1 MCCPELETLHNA
13 VMKTICSDVKRQEK
27 RIWMEMKEEK
37 TSSESTESIQ
47 MDRQQHLAAAFSSSS
62 SGRSVVR

>member
-37 TSSESTESIQ
+37 KQVLRALRAFRWTGSSI
-47 MDRQQHLAAAFSSSS
+47 
-62 SGRSVVR
+62 